1 MHPRTTTA
9 PSAALYPV
17 TANTGETAIT
27 GFPGDLQDLFTVG
40 IGEMLDL
47 ERASVA
53 SLVSLNCCAI
63 EVCKSALN
71 FPLFVA
77 PFLETMTKSLQN
89 CLELQLNWLNLL
101 ASGTGGPASSDPAG
115 QDPREAEEEAAEE
128 EGAEDFVVETFENY

>member
-1 MHPRTTTA
+1 MNPRTTTA

-17 TANTGETAIT
+17 SANTGETAIT

-63 EVCKSALN
+63 EVYKNALN
-71 FPLFVA
+71 FPLFIA

-89 CLELQLNWLNLL
+89 CLELQMTWLDLL
-101 ASGTGGPASSDPAG
+101 ASRTGGPASRDPAG
-115 QDPREAEEEAAEE
+115 QDPPKAKEEVEEEEY
-128 EGAEDFVVETFENY
+128 AEDLVVETFENY